1 VASAVLGRTNQ
12 VFPANWFSLG
22 MPANEQE
29 AQRLVEAAI
38 RSGAPL
44 CVSKQPG
51 FWGSKLRGATC
62 PLLVT
67 SAFDV
72 ERAVDEKHALD
83 LTQAHLIESM
93 CCLGRETLDF
103 YFLRVRAPLQEFQ
116 VSGALEALEDVRQ
129 EGHVRH
135 LGLWSDNDDATLAAW
150 QIHDAFDLICLDVG
164 SSLQAMARNRRV
176 GILFRGDGSDVL
188 EGQPFL
194 HSVTRAAEITAIVEA
209 YDAP

>member
-1 VASAVLGRTNQ
+1 
-12 VFPANWFSLG
+12 

-44 CVSKQPG
+44 YVSKQPG

-67 SAFDV
+67 SAFDI

-116 VSGALEALEDVRQ
+116 VSGALEALEDARQ

-135 LGLWSDNDDATLAAW
+135 LGLWSDDDDATLAVW
-150 QIHDAFDLICLDVG
+150 QVHDAFDLVCLDLG
-164 SSLQAMARNRRV
+164 SSLDTMARNRRV
-176 GILFRGDGSDVL
+176 GVLFRGDRPDGSEEQPLLHPVSRASEI
-188 EGQPFL
+188 EGIMETHDSP
-194 HSVTRAAEITAIVEA
+194 
-209 YDAP
+209 